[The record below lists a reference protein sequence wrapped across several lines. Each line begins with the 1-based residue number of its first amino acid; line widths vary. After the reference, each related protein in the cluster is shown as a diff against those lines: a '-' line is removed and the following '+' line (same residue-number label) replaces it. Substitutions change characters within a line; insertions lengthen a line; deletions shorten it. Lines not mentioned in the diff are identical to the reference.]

1 MRLGNIAR
9 LLADNIMLVGH
20 DGDLRQVGYDNHLI
34 RSGEIGQHT
43 SKSTSR
49 GTTDTGID
57 LVKYQCVD
65 AVSITQDHLARQ
77 HNAAELAA
85 RGNAAQRA
93 WRQAGTAP
101 IQKLVAR
108 RTRRRPLGA
117 RKITRL
123 PNELGA
129 AHLQACHLTTNLV
142 AEARGR
148 RIASAL
154 KRLGSGKQLALSST
168 K

>member
-20 DGDLRQVGYDNHLI
+20 DGDLRQVGYDNHLM
-34 RSGEIGQHT
+34 RGGKIGQHT

-77 HNAAELAA
+77 HNATELAA

-93 WRQAGTAP
+93 RRQSGTAA

-108 RTRRRPLGA
+108 RARGCPLSA
-117 RKITRL
+117 REIAGL
-123 PNELGA
+123 PDQLSA
-129 AHLQACHLTTNLV
+129 AHF
-142 AEARGR
+142 
-148 RIASAL
+148 
-154 KRLGSGKQLALSST
+154 
-168 K
+168 